1 MEDAI
6 DDWLLRQ
13 IYWLRREDTIALGIQ
28 WVQDVSTETIFYFFI
43 KPTVLILDQQHTWFM
58 QYNLPYAS

>member
-13 IYWLRREDTIALGIQ
+13 IYWLLREDTIALGIQ

-43 KPTVLILDQQHTWFM
+43 KPTVLILDQQHT
-58 QYNLPYAS
+58 